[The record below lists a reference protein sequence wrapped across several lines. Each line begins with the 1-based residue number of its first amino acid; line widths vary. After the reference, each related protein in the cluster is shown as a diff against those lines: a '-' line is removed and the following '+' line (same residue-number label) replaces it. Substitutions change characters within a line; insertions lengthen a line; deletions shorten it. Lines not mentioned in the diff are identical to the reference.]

1 MKVMVFGASGAVG
14 QPLVPML
21 RARGDVVIGTT
32 RVAGRGYSV
41 LAKLGAE
48 AVVCDA
54 LDAEA
59 VCRVVTE
66 HQPNAIVNQLT
77 ALGGPFNPR
86 RYREW
91 IAPTNRLRA
100 EGTRNLVSAARAA
113 GTPRLVSQSIAFAY
127 RWEGTD
133 LKTETDPL
141 FDRDLGFG
149 EAVQALQELERLT
162 LETPELLGVVLRYG
176 WFYGPGTGYGR
187 DGGFAQMVHKRGYPI
202 VGGGTGVFSF
212 VHVEDGE
219 RDAGSARRFS
229 RRRVQH
235 RRRRPGADAR
245 VAAGVRRSAR
255 RPAPAPRAAL
265 ARSIRRRAVRSRER
279 RSPARSVQRASAA
292 GARMGAPVAIV
303 AGGFRAEPRRRSR
316 RLKARCIDNSP
327 QRYPRP
333 RPLAVGARAI
343 SLRIG
348 LRSCCRS
355 RPRPEVWPSP
365 SAPSARAKQS
375 RGSRCVGALSSPNS
389 GLPRPR
395 SAYAV
400 TRS

>member
-14 QPLVPML
+14 QPLVRML
-21 RARGDVVIGTT
+21 RARGDVVIGAT
-32 RVAGRGYSV
+32 RVAGRGRSV

-66 HQPNAIVNQLT
+66 HQPDAIVNQLT

-162 LETPELLGVVLRYG
+162 LETPELSGVVLRYG

-212 VHVEDGE
+212 VHVEDAASATLAAL
-219 RDAGSARRFS
+219 DASVG
-229 RRRVQH
+229 
-235 RRRRPGADAR
+235 
-245 VAAGVRRSAR
+245 GVFNIVDD
-255 RPAPAPRAAL
+255 APAPMREWLPAYAAAL
-265 ARSIRRRAVRSRER
+265 
-279 RSPARSVQRASAA
+279 
-292 GARMGAPVAIV
+292 GA
-303 AGGFRAEPRRRSR
+303 
-316 RLKARCIDNSP
+316 
-327 QRYPRP
+327 PRP
-333 RPLAVGARAI
+333 RRVPLWLARFAAARYVAESGVHQRGASNARARRE
-343 SLRIG
+343 LG
-348 LRSCCRS
+348 WE
-355 RPRPEVWPSP
+355 PRWPSWREGF
-365 SAPSARAKQS
+365 ARSLAAEA
-375 RGSRCVGALSSPNS
+375 GG
-389 GLPRPR
+389 
-395 SAYAV
+395 
-400 TRS
+400 